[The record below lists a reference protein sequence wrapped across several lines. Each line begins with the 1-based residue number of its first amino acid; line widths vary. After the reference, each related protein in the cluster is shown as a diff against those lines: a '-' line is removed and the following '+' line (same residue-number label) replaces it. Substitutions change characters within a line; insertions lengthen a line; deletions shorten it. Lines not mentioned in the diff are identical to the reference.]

1 MCDYSNNNML
11 DEERKA
17 IVEQSTMAAIM
28 ALTNEIEAYERK
40 YPDKSEE
47 EVLKLGLS
55 KRWYYFHKLPEF
67 PFWRDW
73 FIAMA
78 FSRAIENISSYE
90 FELTFEE
97 KNFIEN
103 LINKTM
109 DEFPAWKS
117 KGGYYRQRIGFRKFN
132 D

>member
-103 LINKTM
+103 LMIKYNFMGKWFC
-109 DEFPAWKS
+109 EASFS
-117 KGGYYRQRIGFRKFN
+117 
-132 D
+132 

>member
-90 FELTFEE
+90 LTFEE